1 MAELLAPAGNFDSLY
16 SAVYNGADAV
26 YLGLDVFN
34 ARIKA
39 DNFNQENICDVTRFC
54 HIHGVKVYVAF
65 NVSIK
70 EDEFDALK
78 ECIIACR
85 EAAVDAFIVTDIG
98 AIDHFDAYAPDIPL
112 HASTQM
118 AIHNAEGAIVAKKLG
133 FSRIVVARETV
144 LCDIKKIKEETGL
157 EIEYFAHGALCVAFS
172 GNCLLSGMIGGNSGN
187 RGRCLQP
194 CRLKYTSS
202 LNGKSSHWLSPSD
215 QCLIEKLET
224 LNNAGVDSYKIE
236 GRLKSANYVGS
247 VVKCY
252 RYAIDNDGKIDKV
265 LYENMVK
272 TFNRG
277 DFTKGYNFDSTKEI
291 MSHKVQGNI
300 GLRIGKITKSVKNGF
315 YIKTDVKLSDKMGV
329 KILDG
334 DGYEIGGLGITDPQK
349 TSDGYFIK
357 SVNTF
362 YPDNSEVRLTLDES
376 SESYVKKKI
385 PIKIT
390 VNQDKNVL
398 TVKFTDMRNGSSSEI
413 SETFDYAESRPTSN
427 DELADQIGKLGDT
440 EFFVS
445 DIDISYEGN
454 LFMRKAIINDM
465 RRTAVK
471 RLEENVLFDYITSRE
486 NAVRESGRAVMI
498 ENRNR
503 LKYSLCVEIENEYAI
518 TSYIANNANIVVNMP
533 EFCIDTLQS
542 IIKCVLKYNTS
553 PEIVLKL
560 PNVARGKDIDNIY
573 KIIEGSKEISG
584 IYADN
589 LYAIEIANR
598 FDLKVVGGSLLNIY
612 NSKTVKRLELEN
624 YMISAELNL
633 GECKEFSSDAF
644 VFSYGYMPLMTLTHC
659 PLQLAGKSAC
669 GCGCRYS
676 GPFSYSD
683 ERHAFAIRRIKN
695 VNCIFTLMNSVIH
708 DIRAKIN
715 SVRFNKFVSFVNVD
729 ADYDGVARSFAEN
742 KTVAPNGNFTY
753 GHLMRGVK

>member
-1 MAELLAPAGNFDSLY
+1 M
-16 SAVYNGADAV
+16 
-26 YLGLDVFN
+26 
-34 ARIKA
+34 
-39 DNFNQENICDVTRFC
+39 
-54 HIHGVKVYVAF
+54 
-65 NVSIK
+65 
-70 EDEFDALK
+70 
-78 ECIIACR
+78 
-85 EAAVDAFIVTDIG
+85 TDIG
-98 AIDHFDAYAPDIPL
+98 AIAHFDAYAPDIPL

-133 FSRIVVARETV
+133 FSRIVVARETL

-300 GLRIGKITKSVKNGF
+300 GLRIGKITKSVKKGF

-413 SETFDYAESRPTSN
+413 SETFDYAESRPTSK

-486 NAVRESGRAVMI
+486 NTAV
-498 ENRNR
+498 
-503 LKYSLCVEIENEYAI
+503 
-518 TSYIANNANIVVNMP
+518 SYTHL
-533 EFCIDTLQS
+533 TLPT
-542 IIKCVLKYNTS
+542 I
-553 PEIVLKL
+553 
-560 PNVARGKDIDNIY
+560 
-573 KIIEGSKEISG
+573 
-584 IYADN
+584 
-589 LYAIEIANR
+589 
-598 FDLKVVGGSLLNIY
+598 GG
-612 NSKTVKRLELEN
+612 
-624 YMISAELNL
+624 
-633 GECKEFSSDAF
+633 
-644 VFSYGYMPLMTLTHC
+644 
-659 PLQLAGKSAC
+659 
-669 GCGCRYS
+669 
-676 GPFSYSD
+676 
-683 ERHAFAIRRIKN
+683 
-695 VNCIFTLMNSVIH
+695 
-708 DIRAKIN
+708 
-715 SVRFNKFVSFVNVD
+715 
-729 ADYDGVARSFAEN
+729 
-742 KTVAPNGNFTY
+742 
-753 GHLMRGVK
+753 

>member
-1 MAELLAPAGNFDSLY
+1 
-16 SAVYNGADAV
+16 
-26 YLGLDVFN
+26 
-34 ARIKA
+34 
-39 DNFNQENICDVTRFC
+39 
-54 HIHGVKVYVAF
+54 
-65 NVSIK
+65 
-70 EDEFDALK
+70 
-78 ECIIACR
+78 
-85 EAAVDAFIVTDIG
+85 
-98 AIDHFDAYAPDIPL
+98 
-112 HASTQM
+112 
-118 AIHNAEGAIVAKKLG
+118 
-133 FSRIVVARETV
+133 
-144 LCDIKKIKEETGL
+144 
-157 EIEYFAHGALCVAFS
+157 
-172 GNCLLSGMIGGNSGN
+172 
-187 RGRCLQP
+187 
-194 CRLKYTSS
+194 
-202 LNGKSSHWLSPSD
+202 
-215 QCLIEKLET
+215 
-224 LNNAGVDSYKIE
+224 
-236 GRLKSANYVGS
+236 
-247 VVKCY
+247 
-252 RYAIDNDGKIDKV
+252 
-265 LYENMVK
+265 
-272 TFNRG
+272 
-277 DFTKGYNFDSTKEI
+277 
-291 MSHKVQGNI
+291 
-300 GLRIGKITKSVKNGF
+300 
-315 YIKTDVKLSDKMGV
+315 
-329 KILDG
+329 
-334 DGYEIGGLGITDPQK
+334 
-349 TSDGYFIK
+349 
-357 SVNTF
+357 
-362 YPDNSEVRLTLDES
+362 
-376 SESYVKKKI
+376 
-385 PIKIT
+385 
-390 VNQDKNVL
+390 
-398 TVKFTDMRNGSSSEI
+398 
-413 SETFDYAESRPTSN
+413 
-427 DELADQIGKLGDT
+427 
-440 EFFVS
+440 
-445 DIDISYEGN
+445 
-454 LFMRKAIINDM
+454 MRKAIINDM

-598 FDLKVVGGSLLNIY
+598 FDLKVVGGSVLNIY